1 MCRSSFQP
9 NFRIHLKE
17 VKLLKQLTFGY
28 ALTGSFCT
36 FEKSLSAMQALCK
49 EGINVIP
56 IMSFNAFST
65 DTRFGTAKDF
75 CKRIEELC
83 KNRIIST
90 IADAEPIGPK
100 KLLDL
105 LIVSP
110 CTGNTLGKLANGIF
124 DTPATLAVKS
134 HLRNERPVLIGV
146 SSNDSLGAS
155 SKNIGT
161 LLARKHIYFIPMKQD
176 EPRGKPL
183 SIVCDFERTYEAAIC
198 ALLENQ
204 LQPILL

>member
-1 MCRSSFQP
+1 M
-9 NFRIHLKE
+9 K
-17 VKLLKQLTFGY
+17 KLTFGY

-36 FEKSLSAMQALCK
+36 FKQSLSAMEELCK
-49 EGINVIP
+49 SGVNIVP

-65 DTRFGTAKDF
+65 DTRFGTAEEF
-75 CKRIEELC
+75 RERIEELC
-83 KNRIIST
+83 HNKIIST

-124 DTPATLAVKS
+124 DTPVTLAVKS

-155 SKNIGT
+155 SRNIGV
-161 LLARKHIYFIPMKQD
+161 LLARKHIYFIPMRQD
-176 EPRGKPL
+176 SPFKKPL
-183 SIVCDFERTYEAAIC
+183 SVVCEFERTAEAAEA
-198 ALLENQ
+198 ALEERQ
-204 LQPILL
+204 LQPILDAG

>member
-1 MCRSSFQP
+1 M
-9 NFRIHLKE
+9 K
-17 VKLLKQLTFGY
+17 KLTFGY

-36 FEKSLSAMQALCK
+36 FEQSLSAMEKLCK
-49 EGINVIP
+49 SGVNVVP

-65 DTRFGTAKDF
+65 DTRFGAAKDF
-75 CKRIEELC
+75 RERIEEIC
-83 KNRIIST
+83 QNKIIAT
-90 IADAEPIGPK
+90 IAEAEPIGPK

-155 SKNIGT
+155 SRNIGV

-176 EPRGKPL
+176 SPFKKPL
-183 SIVCDFERTYEAAIC
+183 SVVCNFERTLEAAEA
-198 ALLENQ
+198 ALEESQ
-204 LQPILL
+204 LQPIFEID

>member
-1 MCRSSFQP
+1 M
-9 NFRIHLKE
+9 K
-17 VKLLKQLTFGY
+17 KLTFGY

-36 FEKSLSAMQALCK
+36 FKQSLSAMEELCK
-49 EGINVIP
+49 SGVNVVP

-65 DTRFGTAKDF
+65 DTRFGTAKEF
-75 CKRIEELC
+75 RERIEEIC
-83 KNRIIST
+83 QNKIIST

-124 DTPATLAVKS
+124 DTPVTLAVKS

-155 SKNIGT
+155 SRNIGV
-161 LLARKHIYFIPMKQD
+161 LLARKHIYFIPMRQD
-176 EPRGKPL
+176 SPFKKPL
-183 SIVCDFERTYEAAIC
+183 SVVCEFERTAEAAEA
-198 ALLENQ
+198 ALEERQ
-204 LQPILL
+204 LQPILDVG